1 VTSNVAVSKNLAI
14 LGSIARAEALWGLGF
29 HHENTMSQLQLS
41 LLLETADQEYCAF
54 VEAPTQFTC
63 FRIIWYDKIRRNGS

>member
-1 VTSNVAVSKNLAI
+1 MTSMVAVSKNLAI

-41 LLLETADQEYCAF
+41 LPLETTDQEYCAF
-54 VEAPTQFTC
+54 VEASTQFTC
-63 FRIIWYDKIRRNGS
+63 FHIIRYDKIRSNGS